1 MVRTSLPEKETS
13 CLHPEIEQAMTKWLK
28 TRSHPAFLLIGPP
41 GVGKTTMVY
50 RVCKQAQY
58 WIQEFNASHT
68 RTGSSFRQTIMPLLT
83 EKGVSRWIH
92 PSTPNGRVIL
102 LDEMDG
108 LSHGEK
114 GGLQELLDYLK
125 AKRNFADDSPLIL
138 ICNILEGRIMQQ
150 LIKYCHINYVSMPH
164 KDRLIEYFKTDISDY
179 LYQLGDIR
187 KVSQSLIYQDKTDKY
202 MKGKEESMDKNI
214 HVAIRA
220 AWFTLFENWNET
232 DELDL
237 ETKDANLAGLLFHQ
251 NLPLFLTAASSDKVM
266 DEQKQTDGHTQMDE
280 QKQTDEQQLKNNQKP
295 VAPFEV
301 YESILDYLRWSDRA
315 DFWAFFHQ
323 CWNLLPLSYRL
334 KLKYPNL
341 YIQNYRKPDV
351 IPDPTELQYTLV
363 LTKQSALFNAWKEMN
378 RVSSEH
384 NIPFRCVTQWATHQ
398 SAKIYETLGVKIPS
412 VPQTIPTIEPSVVVG
427 SKAASSSKASSKA
440 SSRPVS
446 QSSSKPTSKA
456 SSSQSAEPKKL
467 KSPSVH
473 KQAVSDKK

>member
-1 MVRTSLPEKETS
+1 MVRTSLPERDTA
-13 CLHPEIEQAMTKWLK
+13 CLHPEIEEAMLKWLK
-28 TRSHPAFLLIGPP
+28 TRSHPAFLLIGSP

-68 RTGSSFRQTIMPLLT
+68 RTGSSFKQTIMPLLIET
-83 EKGVSRWIH
+83 GVSKWIH
-92 PSTPNGRVIL
+92 PTAPNGRAVL

-108 LSHGEK
+108 LSQGEK

-125 AKRNFADDSPLIL
+125 SKRNFVDDCPLIL

-150 LIKYCHINYVSMPH
+150 LLKYCCVHYVNMP
-164 KDRLIEYFKTDISDY
+164 KKEKLIEFFRKDIPDS

-187 KVSQSLIYQDKTDKY
+187 KVSQSLIYQDKNSIY
-202 MKGKEESMDKNI
+202 IQGKEGSLDSNI

-220 AWFTLFENWNET
+220 AWFTLFENWSEN

-251 NLPLFLTAASSDKVM
+251 NLPLFLEKM
-266 DEQKQTDGHTQMDE
+266 
-280 QKQTDEQQLKNNQKP
+280 
-295 VAPFEV
+295 PFEI
-301 YESILDYLRWSDRA
+301 YEEILDYLRWSDRA

-341 YIQNYRKPDV
+341 HLQGFEKPSK
-351 IPDPTELQYTLV
+351 IPEPSELQYTLV

-378 RVSSEH
+378 RVSNEYD
-384 NIPFRCVTQWATHQ
+384 IPFRCVTQWATHQ
-398 SAKIYETLGVKIPS
+398 TGKLYDTLGVKL
-412 VPQTIPTIEPSVVVG
+412 E
-427 SKAASSSKASSKA
+427 
-440 SSRPVS
+440 S
-446 QSSSKPTSKA
+446 QNLVELSLGVA
-456 SSSQSAEPKKL
+456 SSQSAVQSVSKPVSTRKRAVRGKK
-467 KSPSVH
+467 
-473 KQAVSDKK
+473 SDAK